1 MIKTVASNINPDT
14 IQSIRSSPHHLMTRT
29 VIHTCARV
37 SQIVFASGCFLATLQ
52 IPYCLFQILTGG
64 FIFILGPKMVLQAVP
79 IIAYYDLAKISSN
92 IASLFQ
98 SRVILQFVNDHANQV
113 PYGKQIAQCLEDC
126 ESGFSLPNGV
136 TNNITGAESIAKAVT
151 HETIVAHNFA
161 GILAKS
167 LEG

>member
-1 MIKTVASNINPDT
+1 MIKTIANNINPET

-29 VIHTCARV
+29 AIHTCARV

-92 IASLFQ
+92 IASLFK
-98 SRVILQFVNDHANQV
+98 SRVVLQFVSDYANRL
-113 PYGKQIAQCLEDC
+113 PYG
-126 ESGFSLPNGV
+126 
-136 TNNITGAESIAKAVT
+136 
-151 HETIVAHNFA
+151 
-161 GILAKS
+161 
-167 LEG
+167 